1 LVDVQI
7 PFSNYVTGFS
17 AFTHKAGIHA
27 KAILNNP
34 ATYEILKP
42 EDFGVSRFV
51 HIAHRL
57 TGWNAV
63 KNRVEQLGLD
73 LTDNEVKEATNLIKR
88 LGDFKHQTLDDVD
101 SLLTHFHMEKRGLLP
116 SQFTTEAPGEQN

>member
-1 LVDVQI
+1 M
-7 PFSNYVTGFS
+7 
-17 AFTHKAGIHA
+17 
-27 KAILNNP
+27 
-34 ATYEILKP
+34 
-42 EDFGVSRFV
+42 

-73 LTDNEVKEATNLIKR
+73 LTDNEVKEATNIIKR

-116 SQFTTEAPGEQN
+116 KKSESENGDDAIQI